1 MDPHAQGGGEAGEDG
16 SFSVSP
22 PPASSPA
29 VQEED
34 SRLRAVCSA
43 FGLQIL
49 FAVNIAVTKR
59 YR

>member
-1 MDPHAQGGGEAGEDG
+1 MDPHAQGGGEAGEDR

-34 SRLRAVCSA
+34 SRLQAVCSA

-49 FAVNIAVTKR
+49 FAVNIAVAKR

>member
-49 FAVNIAVTKR
+49 FAVNITVAKR